1 VGLVKLVAVGTGTL
15 KALQDVSAMSK
26 TQKAIALLIVFMLSL
41 KLFLM
46 FWNETPNETVEKPK
60 FCRSAPVRRS
70 NFHRGQGWNG
80 VNRLKLGL
88 DQSPEDVDLADIV
101 DQSEQCPLYIHF
113 TFGS

>member
-46 FWNETPNETVEKPK
+46 FWNETPNGL
-60 FCRSAPVRRS
+60 RSRD
-70 NFHRGQGWNG
+70 F
-80 VNRLKLGL
+80 LKKVP
-88 DQSPEDVDLADIV
+88 QSR
-101 DQSEQCPLYIHF
+101 
-113 TFGS
+113 